1 MSPVTLCLLV
11 YKSGFQQETDGALKL
26 GKCEEGVFRKRLF
39 RKVSVK
45 EDHKGSC
52 KNAERLPGS

>member
-26 GKCEEGVFRKRLF
+26 GKCEEGVYLGRDYL
-39 RKVSVK
+39 
-45 EDHKGSC
+45 
-52 KNAERLPGS
+52 ERCR